1 MKDATFHQKTLIPR
15 PVGVKLGVKS
25 WNWGR
30 TVVHAKPAKR
40 PCSRPLPAKD
50 GGGSG
55 IRTHEPRERLAVFK
69 TAAFV
74 HSAIPPRQAIMPFP
88 DSAVERRGLLRSQS
102 APNGHV
108 TGFYDSARES
118 AD

>member
-1 MKDATFHQKTLIPR
+1 ML
-15 PVGVKLGVKS
+15 
-25 WNWGR
+25 
-30 TVVHAKPAKR
+30 
-40 PCSRPLPAKD
+40 CSRPLWAGN

-55 IRTHEPRERLAVFK
+55 IRTHDTLAGIAVFK

>member
-1 MKDATFHQKTLIPR
+1 
-15 PVGVKLGVKS
+15 
-25 WNWGR
+25 
-30 TVVHAKPAKR
+30 
-40 PCSRPLPAKD
+40 
-50 GGGSG
+50 
-55 IRTHEPRERLAVFK
+55 
-69 TAAFV
+69 
-74 HSAIPPRQAIMPFP
+74 MPFP